1 MVQKLKILFE
11 DEALLV
17 CDKPFGIPV
26 QSQKIGVPDL
36 ETMVRKELYK
46 RTGSKVSFL
55 SCVHRLDQPVE
66 GLVLFA
72 KTKESMANLSNQ
84 IKNHSAGKY
93 YLAVVEGA
101 FEEPQMTLADY
112 LKKDGK
118 HNHSLVVNKGEP
130 GGKLSQ
136 LEYKVLETSG
146 QHQLLEIH
154 LLTGRHHQIRVQ
166 MSHAGHP
173 IVEDVRYNPTCQ
185 NRKDKMQPALCAYK
199 LLIEHPV
206 TKERLQFI
214 KKPVGKHFIEFSSCL
229 EKL

>member
-72 KTKESMANLSNQ
+72 KT
-84 IKNHSAGKY
+84 
-93 YLAVVEGA
+93 
-101 FEEPQMTLADY
+101 
-112 LKKDGK
+112 DGK